1 MNIFYYD
8 IAIPIPIRETFTYQ
22 SKEILKSGS
31 RVAVKFRNKDMVGY
45 VVKQLD
51 NKPDF
56 STTKISEI
64 LDSEPIFKSS
74 DMQIILWL
82 ADYYHHPIGE
92 VFDTFCPPALR
103 KITKTNTLLA
113 IEEPIYIASSE
124 DKVFELNK
132 EQLNCVKEIKNL
144 KGFDPCLLYGVTG
157 SGKTEIYL
165 QIADFYL
172 SQGHSILILV
182 PEISLTPQ
190 LQERFI
196 NRFGDNIG
204 IYHSRQTPKQRYD
217 VWQKARNGEIKI
229 VIGTRSAV
237 LCPLNN

>member
-31 RVAVKFRNKDMVGY
+31 RVAVKFRNKDIVGY

-56 STTKISEI
+56 STTEISEM

-113 IEEPIYIASSE
+113 IGEPIYIASSE
-124 DKVFELNK
+124 DKVFDLNK

-172 SQGHSILILV
+172 SQGNSILILV

-217 VWQKARNGEIKI
+217 V
-229 VIGTRSAV
+229 
-237 LCPLNN
+237 